1 MSHWTGAAIILKCSR
16 TKTYI
21 VTRRKTSTRP
31 MLGGVKLPL
40 GLAELG
46 LIDEYEFEPR
56 SLRRVRP
63 QGQLPMQRK
72 TFGAVLKHIVQDL
85 EPGREYTE
93 KQINTLLKRRH
104 PDTASLRRGIDFRL
118 MERKSGRVL
127 ASVSDPRVG
136 YRGGIRAGKL
146 VYESTSGIL
155 TSEDGHVSFC
165 YHPSRFVDLS
175 VLLSRYS

>member
-1 MSHWTGAAIILKCSR
+1 MPLAVSINVTLDGCCDHLEMLADEDLHRHAAENLDQADAGR
-16 TKTYI
+16 
-21 VTRRKTSTRP
+21 
-31 MLGGVKLPL
+31 VKLPL

-93 KQINTLLKRRH
+93 KQINTLLKHRH
-104 PDTASLRRGIDFRL
+104 PDTASLRRGMIDFRL
-118 MERKSGRVL
+118 MERKSG
-127 ASVSDPRVG
+127 
-136 YRGGIRAGKL
+136 
-146 VYESTSGIL
+146 VYWPL
-155 TSEDGHVSFC
+155 
-165 YHPSRFVDLS
+165 
-175 VLLSRYS
+175 